1 MFGSSEHLLC
11 SLNPNMWPVE
21 EWMPLDRLTPAR
33 SGRTP
38 RRDRQAEPSGPA
50 KTDQDTR
57 PRPGGRWKFWGT
69 AYALLIL
76 LTGTN
81 LPTPLYRGYQ
91 AQFGFS
97 PLVVTLIFAAY
108 VAALIPSL
116 LVAGPLSDALGRRKV
131 LLPAVA
137 LAALGSMAFALAEG
151 TEWLFAARIL
161 QGLALGAASGPLTAS
176 LAELEPAGNRRKA
189 ALVSTVASVG
199 GLGLGP
205 VLAGLLAQYA
215 PAPHVLPFVVEIML
229 LVPAVAVIT
238 TLPATRPAARWRPR
252 RPELPATMRGAFA
265 TSGTASFLAFAV
277 IGLFLTLV
285 PTYVITLSG
294 SKNLLLGGAA
304 VALMLVCSVVAQ
316 LVAYG
321 RPARTLEWI
330 GLPLL
335 ATGLVMLALAGGMS
349 SLPLLLIATV
359 VAGIGQGLVFLGGLT
374 AVSQAAAADRHAE
387 VLSSF
392 YVIVYLGVGL
402 PVIGVGF
409 LATVAGLLAAVQYF
423 AGVVALLCVTVLIVL
438 ARVRHRDPATHP
450 PAPLDTADD

>member
-1 MFGSSEHLLC
+1 MTNICYVRSSRTC
-11 SLNPNMWPVE
+11 WPVE
-21 EWMPLDRLTPAR
+21 EWMPLDRLTAAR

-38 RRDRQAEPSGPA
+38 RRDRQAGPSGSA
-50 KTDQDTR
+50 NTDQDKR
-57 PRPGGRWKFWGT
+57 PRPGGRWRFWGA

-116 LVAGPLSDALGRRKV
+116 LVAGPLSDAIGRRKV

-137 LAALGSMAFALAEG
+137 LAVLGSMAFALAEG

-215 PAPHVLPFVVEIML
+215 PAPHVLPFVVEIVL
-229 LVPAVAVIT
+229 LVPAAAAIS

-252 RPELPATMRGAFA
+252 RPEVPATMRGTFA
-265 TSGTASFLAFAV
+265 ISGTASFLAFAV
-277 IGLFLTLV
+277 IGLFLTLI
-285 PTYVITLSG
+285 PTYVTTLSG
-294 SKNLLLGGAA
+294 SENLFLGGAA
-304 VALMLVCSVVAQ
+304 VALMLVCSVLAQ

-321 RPARTLEWI
+321 RPARTLELI

-335 ATGLVMLALAGGMS
+335 ATGLVLLALAGGVS
-349 SLPLLLIATV
+349 SLTLLLIATV
-359 VAGIGQGLVFLGGLT
+359 IAGIGQGLVFLGGLT

-392 YVIVYLGVGL
+392 YVILYLGVGL

-409 LATVAGLLAAVQYF
+409 FATFAGLLAAVQYF
-423 AGVVALLCVTVLIVL
+423 AGVVVLLCVTVLIGL
-438 ARVRHRDPATHP
+438 ARARHRAPTTP
-450 PAPLDTADD
+450 SSAPLDTADD